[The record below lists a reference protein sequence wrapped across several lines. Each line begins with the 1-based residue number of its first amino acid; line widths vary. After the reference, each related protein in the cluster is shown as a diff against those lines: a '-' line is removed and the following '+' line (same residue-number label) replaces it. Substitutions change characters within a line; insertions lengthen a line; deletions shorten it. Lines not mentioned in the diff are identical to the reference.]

1 MNFSQSFVQFVATI
15 YYIDSY
21 FALTLSMHD
30 KWLKK
35 HNENMIYYI
44 LH

>member
-15 YYIDSY
+15 YIDSY